1 MFLTA
6 QDLETL
12 TGRKRWRSQVAWLQT
27 HGYRHD
33 LTAVGRPVVLREEM
47 ERHLLGS
54 DKKRSAQPRLDLLRS
69 DR

>member
-6 QDLETL
+6 TDLEAL
-12 TGRKRWRSQVAWLQT
+12 TGRKRWRSQVQWLQT

-33 LTAVGRPVVLREEM
+33 LTAAGRPVVLREEV
-47 ERHLLGS
+47 ERHMLGS
-54 DKKRSAQPRLDLLRS
+54 DKKRAAQPRLDLLRS